1 MKKSVLAIMLP
12 VALVIGAS
20 AVFGREVL
28 VRKRTV
34 PGFFMPE
41 NAIEQPKTVYP
52 TPQYYSGRAETV
64 KAISSDDPDRKVLTT
79 QQLIE
84 ISARQKDAG
93 QKESG
98 GKVHRFTK
106 ILPGSI
112 IMGEEVIEE
121 YIEGEEP
128 RTRKRI
134 KAAKQPQPKTS
145 EEQEELVIKDNNPNI
160 PEYQKKYQEYL
171 SALEYVARGK
181 KIPHD
186 QVLEDDLSEMNSNAR
201 ELIQKRKSEDE
212 SFNDSRPQT
221 EEILKQE

>member
-1 MKKSVLAIMLP
+1 MLP
-12 VALVIGAS
+12 VAMGIGTS
-20 AVFGREVL
+20 IVLGREVL

-128 RTRKRI
+128 RTRGRR
-134 KAAKQPQPKTS
+134 APKSPALLGRAHRPRGRRPHFTAS
-145 EEQEELVIKDNNPNI
+145 AGRPPALLGSPIECGPAGTRYAHSTIYAEKNLALGAVTRQIRPHWMHALV
-160 PEYQKKYQEYL
+160 
-171 SALEYVARGK
+171 SARRQCGLCT
-181 KIPHD
+181 
-186 QVLEDDLSEMNSNAR
+186 
-201 ELIQKRKSEDE
+201 RKGAG
-212 SFNDSRPQT
+212 PVGPT
-221 EEILKQE
+221 P